1 MRLLNLVASAALI
14 ALLPLAQ
21 SGAASDADSS
31 QVSFSLVKEIYDQV
45 KASYVEPV
53 TDKKLAENAIKGM
66 LAGLDPHSSYMTA
79 KEFKEMMVQTRGEF
93 GGLGMQVT
101 MDNGLV
107 KVVSPID
114 DTPAAKAGMKPN
126 DLIVAIDDAPV
137 TDMTLEEAVDKLRG
151 PIGTQVKLTVRRAQT
166 EPFQLTLTRAD
177 IKVDPVKYSLQGKDI
192 AYIRITN
199 FSERTSSNLEAA
211 YKDLQAKAK
220 NKLIGVVLDLR
231 NNPGGLLD
239 EAVSV
244 SNDFL
249 DKGDIVSIKGRL
261 SRDNRRFEAQPNHDI
276 THGLPM
282 VVLINGGSASASEI
296 VSGAL
301 QDDHRAVILGTQS
314 FGKGSVQTVLPVK
327 ESGGA
332 IRLTTAL
339 YYTPSGRSIQGTG
352 ITPDVVV
359 QPARIEQVALPQIQ
373 HEADLHGALK
383 NTGPEGSGAAPSDKA
398 PATKSPGAGSATP
411 PSSSAAPAATPATS
425 AAPANDNTAN
435 LPPGAVPLPKPS
447 EVLDANTFGTDKDY
461 QLVRALDLLRGV
473 TLFKSMAAAK

>member
-14 ALLPLAQ
+14 ALLPLAE
-21 SGAASDADSS
+21 SGAASDADTN

-53 TDKKLAENAIKGM
+53 TDKKLAEGAVKGM
-66 LAGLDPHSSYMTA
+66 LAALDPHSSYMDA
-79 KEFKEMMVQTRGEF
+79 KEYKEMMVQTRGEF

-101 MDNGLV
+101 MENGLV

-114 DTPAAKAGMKPN
+114 DTPAAKAGVKPN
-126 DLIVAIDDAPV
+126 DLIVAIDDTPV

-151 PIGTQVKLTVRRAQT
+151 PIGSQVKITVRRAQVD
-166 EPFQLTLTRAD
+166 PFQLTLTRAD
-177 IKVDPVKYSLQGKDI
+177 IKVDPVKYSLQGNDI

-199 FSERTSSNLEAA
+199 FSERASSNLEAA
-211 YKDLQAKAK
+211 YKDLQAKAN

-261 SRDNRRFEAQPNHDI
+261 NRDNRRFEAQPSHDI
-276 THGLPM
+276 THSLPM

-301 QDDHRAVILGTQS
+301 QDNHRAVILGTQS

-332 IRLTTAL
+332 MRLTTAL

-352 ITPDVVV
+352 ITPDVAVE
-359 QPARIEQVALPQIQ
+359 PARIEEVAVPQIQ
-373 HEADLHGALK
+373 HEADLRGALK
-383 NTGPEGSGAAPSDKA
+383 NTGSEGAGTA
-398 PATKSPGAGSATP
+398 PATPPATKPPASSSATP
-411 PSSSAAPAATPATS
+411 PSSNAAPAAASSTN
-425 AAPANDNTAN
+425 AAKTAGM
-435 LPPGAVPLPKPS
+435 PPGATPLPRPS
-447 EVLDANTFGTDKDY
+447 DVLDANNFGTDKDY

-473 TLFKSMAAAK
+473 TLFKSMAAAQ